1 MASQLKVDTLTGVTT
16 AGSIVVTGEGNSTTT
31 NLQQGLAK
39 AWIHFQGT
47 STAAINDSF
56 NISGL
61 TDNGTGNY
69 TVTILNDM
77 VNVSYSSP
85 CAASDS
91 GITNSDTMVNP
102 YTWATG
108 SVSIG
113 TNNNSGTLVDRSD
126 TNITIHGDLA

>member
-1 MASQLKVDTLTGVTT
+1 METLQETSHNGITIKSRYT
-16 AGSIVVTGEGNSTTT
+16 HRCTTT